1 MQRSVEKIVE
11 EQVKLISH
19 IKEILDD
26 AAYAE
31 RFVSKPNNNRCP
43 SMYKLLE
50 THYNPQ
56 DWGYHARPKLV
67 IRATP
72 RQMTRYNLAID
83 ILILV
88 DKDISDNPR
97 LDRKVLWLRANR
109 MKWTSL
115 GKMFGYH
122 RTTMKKRYEIVLDKL
137 SNKLKNSFDNLD
149 KLFSY

>member
-1 MQRSVEKIVE
+1 MQRSIEKIVE
-11 EQVKLISH
+11 EQVRLNNH

-31 RFVSKPNNNRCP
+31 RFVSKPNNKRCP

-72 RQMTRYNLAID
+72 KQMTRYNLAID

-88 DKDISDNPR
+88 DNDISDNPR

-109 MKWTSL
+109 LQWTKL

-122 RTTMKKRYEIVLDKL
+122 RTTIKKRYEIVLDKL

>member
-11 EQVKLISH
+11 EQVKLVSH

-72 RQMTRYNLAID
+72 KQMTRYNLAID

-137 SNKLKNSFDNLD
+137 SIKLKNSFDNLD

>member
-1 MQRSVEKIVE
+1 MQRRLEIIVE
-11 EQVKLISH
+11 EQVKLVSH

-31 RFVSKPNNNRCP
+31 RFVAKPNNKRCP
-43 SMYKLLE
+43 TMYKLLE
-50 THYNPQ
+50 THYDPK

-67 IRATP
+67 MRATP
-72 RQMTRYNLAID
+72 KQMTRYSFAID

-88 DKDISDNPR
+88 DKDISDNPI
-97 LDRKVLWLRANR
+97 LDRKLLWLRANR

-122 RTTMKKRYEIVLDKL
+122 RTTIKNRYEIVLDKL
-137 SNKLKNSFDNLD
+137 SNKLKKSFDNLD

>member
-1 MQRSVEKIVE
+1 MSSKIE
-11 EQVKLISH
+11 YDLDRY
-19 IKEILDD
+19 IKVRKHLELVLDD
-26 AAYAE
+26 AARAE
-31 RFVSKPNNNRCP
+31 KFITRPNNNRCP

>member
-11 EQVKLISH
+11 EQVKLVSH

-72 RQMTRYNLAID
+72 KQMTRYNLAID

-137 SNKLKNSFDNLD
+137 SIKLKYSFDNLD

>member
-1 MQRSVEKIVE
+1 MQRRLEIIVE
-11 EQVKLISH
+11 EQVKLINH

-31 RFVSKPNNNRCP
+31 RFVAKPNNKRCP
-43 SMYKLLE
+43 TMYKLLE
-50 THYNPQ
+50 THYDPK

-67 IRATP
+67 MRATP
-72 RQMTRYNLAID
+72 KQMTRYNFAID

-88 DKDISDNPR
+88 DKDISDNPI
-97 LDRKVLWLRANR
+97 LDRKLLWLRANR

-122 RTTMKKRYEIVLDKL
+122 RTTVKRMYETILDKL
-137 SNKLKNSFDNLD
+137 CNKLKNNLYIYD
-149 KLFSY
+149 KIFN